1 MNLPVILSHLYK
13 KKNELLRNQ
22 YYYDM
27 VREEQDDLLIKTN
40 SAYVCYWKVQ

>member
-1 MNLPVILSHLYK
+1 MNLTVILSHLY

-27 VREEQDDLLIKTN
+27 VREEQDYLLIKTN
-40 SAYVCYWKVQ
+40 SAYVCY